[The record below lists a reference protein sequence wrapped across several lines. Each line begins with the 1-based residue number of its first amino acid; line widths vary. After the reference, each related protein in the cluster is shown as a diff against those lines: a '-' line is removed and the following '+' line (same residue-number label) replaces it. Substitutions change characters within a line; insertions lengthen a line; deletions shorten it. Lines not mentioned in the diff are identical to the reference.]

1 MCTKYREKNQGKS
14 FQYGNIVIIVQFLFV
29 SLFFFSTFAFEAIS
43 IIKHIT
49 HLDPAG
55 DSVASKPG
63 LKVIS
68 ASLCSNQ
75 HD

>member
-1 MCTKYREKNQGKS
+1 M
-14 FQYGNIVIIVQFLFV
+14 II
-29 SLFFFSTFAFEAIS
+29 FFFSTFAFEAIS

-75 HD
+75 HDLGSIERLCEVYIVKKIK